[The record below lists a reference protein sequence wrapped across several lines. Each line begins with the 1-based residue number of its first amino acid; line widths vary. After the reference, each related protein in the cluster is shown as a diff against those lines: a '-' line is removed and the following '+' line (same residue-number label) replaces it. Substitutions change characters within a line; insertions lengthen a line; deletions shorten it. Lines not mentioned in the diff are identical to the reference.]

1 MRFLSQLLLLSSC
14 AFQHTLAKPG
24 APTERVLP
32 PIEDPFYVP
41 KDPDWKNKDRGTILD
56 HREVTISSLVDG
68 VESLAK
74 GYQLLYV
81 TQDLNEKPQ
90 ASVTTIVVP
99 KKANSKRVISLQN
112 AYDSPDPNCAPSYGL
127 RYGAEGW
134 SKDWNK
140 VNLGFLFP
148 YLQRGP
154 ILNIPDYEGTN
165 AAFAVGPQSAYQTLD
180 SIRAANSS
188 SNITGIADGANYVMF
203 GYSGGALATEW
214 ATEFKK
220 SEADDLPIVGAVMGG
235 PPTNIAKTYHNV
247 NGGNLSQLNVWA
259 MLGMMNAFP
268 EMDDWMRHDLL
279 KDAYQD
285 KRFLHGLTRC
295 SYASDTLVSE
305 LNGTDISSL
314 FEHGDSFLTVFK
326 KDIERVGVTGQHI
339 TPDNDPG
346 YPLAFFFGGQDNVI
360 KPISD
365 VRNLAKKWKEVAG
378 VKVYKQ
384 CIPWT
389 NHVTALVPGLPWAWY
404 WMDCRFRKVEGKD
417 CLLGTQES
425 DEVQDLGR
433 GWVCGGTNEEV
444 GFADQQILGFRNEL

>member
-1 MRFLSQLLLLSSC
+1 MRFLSQFLLVSSC
-14 AFQHTLAKPG
+14 AFQHTLAKPD
-24 APTERVLP
+24 PPERVLL
-32 PIEDPFYVP
+32 PIEDSFYVP
-41 KDPDWKNKDRGTILD
+41 KDPDWKSKDRGTILD
-56 HREVTISSLVDG
+56 HRKVTVSSVTEDK
-68 VESLAK
+68 ESLAQA
-74 GYQLLYV
+74 YQLLYV
-81 TQDLNEKPQ
+81 TQDLYKNRQ

-99 KKANSKRVISLQN
+99 KKANSKRVISLQS

-127 RYGAEGW
+127 QYGAEGW
-134 SKDWNK
+134 SKDWNQ
-140 VNLGFLFP
+140 VNLGFLLR
-148 YLQRGP
+148 YLKNGP

-188 SNITGIADGANYVMF
+188 SNITGIEDGANYIMF

-220 SEADDLPIVGAVMGG
+220 DEADDLPIVGAVMGG

-268 EMDDWMRHDLL
+268 KMDEWMRDDLL
-279 KDAYQD
+279 KDGYQD

-295 SYASDTLVSE
+295 SYARDTLVSE
-305 LNGTDISSL
+305 LKGADISSL
-314 FEHGDSFLTVFK
+314 FEHGDKFLTEFK
-326 KDIERVGVTGQHI
+326 EDIDRVGVMGQRI

-360 KPISD
+360 RPISD
-365 VRNLAKKWKEVAG
+365 VKNLATKWKEETG

-384 CIPWT
+384 CIPFA
-389 NHVTALVPGLPWAWY
+389 NHVTALAPGLPWAWF
-404 WMDCRFRKVEGKD
+404 WMDCRFSRVEGKR
-417 CLLGTQES
+417 CLGSQE
-425 DEVQDLGR
+425 DDLDLNG
-433 GWVCGGTNEEV
+433 GWVCGGSNEEL
-444 GFADQQILGFRNEL
+444 GFHDQQVLGLRNEL